1 MPPIN
6 DDDTRLVY
14 SSEDG
19 RVPDPPR
26 RRASAPGAPGPRPP
40 SDGVVRVSRTTS
52 GRRGKTVTLVA
63 GLPAADVAEVAKEL
77 KRVCGSGG
85 AVKDGVVE
93 IQGDQRARVIAHLDG
108 RYRVKAAGG

>member
-6 DDDTRLVY
+6 DDNTRLVY
-14 SSEDG
+14 SSDSG
-19 RVPDPPR
+19 RVPE
-26 RRASAPGAPGPRPP
+26 RAARGDDATRPP
-40 SDGVVRVSRTTS
+40 APRADGIVRVSHTSS
-52 GRRGKTVTLVA
+52 GRRGKTVTLIS
-63 GLPAADVAEVAKEL
+63 GLPAGDLVAVAKEL

-93 IQGDQRARVIAHLDG
+93 IQGDHRARVIAQIES